1 MSDLQLPQRPRRLRS
16 NPALRALVRET
27 RLHPGDF
34 VLPLFVSEKVTV
46 PVAVASMPGVFQ
58 LPEAALVEEA
68 VAARRDGVC
77 AVLLFGIP
85 AHKDEKASEAYAD
98 TGVVQRT
105 VRALK
110 KAAPDLLVITDVC
123 LCEFMSHGHCGITHF
138 DGERAHVANDASVE
152 LLARTA
158 VSHARAGADIVA
170 PSDMMDGRIG
180 ALRAALDAEGFIHTP
195 ILSYAAK
202 FASAFYGPFRDAAE
216 SAPSAGDRR
225 SYQMDPANGLEALRE
240 VALDQAEGA
249 DMVMVKPGLPYL
261 DIIRRVKERFEMP
274 TFAYHVSGEYSML
287 KAAAAHGWLDEKA
300 CLLETMTA
308 FRRAGADRIITYAAR
323 DLARWVHAD
332 PA

>member
-34 VLPLFVSEKVTV
+34 ILPLFVSEKVTA
-46 PVAVASMPGVFQ
+46 PVAVGSMPGVFQ
-58 LPEAALVEEA
+58 LTETALVEEA
-68 VAARRDGVC
+68 LAAHREGVC

-138 DGERAHVANDASVE
+138 DGERAHVANDASVA

-180 ALRAALDAEGFIHTP
+180 AMRAALDAEGFIHTP

-216 SAPSAGDRR
+216 STPSAGDRR

-261 DIIRRVKERFEMP
+261 DIIHRIKERFEMP

-287 KAAAAHGWLDEKA
+287 KAAAARGWLDEKA
-300 CLLETMTA
+300 CLLEAMTA

-323 DLARWVHAD
+323 DLARWLRAD